1 MADLKWIGRLLGA
14 IGGIIMVII
23 GILVIVNNVL
33 SEVLIALDFQGYDLG
48 GNFIGNSL
56 EGDLQWIV
64 AGALMIVCGLIA
76 LYGYKELSGRGKGD
90 LLVWGIIYIVLGLI
104 GYGLGGLLVLI
115 GGIVLLLDA
124 FL

>member
-1 MADLKWIGRLLGA
+1 
-14 IGGIIMVII
+14 MVII